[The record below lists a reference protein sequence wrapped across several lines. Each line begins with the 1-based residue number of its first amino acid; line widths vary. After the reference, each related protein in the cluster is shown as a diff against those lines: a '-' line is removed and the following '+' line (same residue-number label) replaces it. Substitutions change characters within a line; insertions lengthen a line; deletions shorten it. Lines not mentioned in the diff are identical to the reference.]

1 MAAKTLLFSSLASDA
16 CCKMQ
21 QASPFNQLIIKPLG
35 ATPPPQRNEGSGL
48 EPFILR

>member
-35 ATPPPQRNEGSGL
+35 ATPPERNEGSGL
-48 EPFILR
+48 EPFI

>member
-16 CCKMQ
+16 CCKTQ

-35 ATPPPQRNEGSGL
+35 ATYPPRVNERPGL
-48 EPFILR
+48 EPFI